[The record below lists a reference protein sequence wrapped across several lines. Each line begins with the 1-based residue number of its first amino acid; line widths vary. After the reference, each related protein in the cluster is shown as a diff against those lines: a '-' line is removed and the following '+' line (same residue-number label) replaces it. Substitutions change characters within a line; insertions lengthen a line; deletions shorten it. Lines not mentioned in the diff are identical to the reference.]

1 VRRVAGRGDGD
12 HQRLPHGGGRG
23 PSGKLKKAARAIY
36 ERVDEAELAAF
47 GFKPEDYGE
56 WVEIWPENWDAVTL
70 FRRMTT
76 QWRMSMGG
84 PTGLDYNVLFR
95 LLDNE
100 RLSGDDWDLM
110 LTDVSVMEAAALEAM
125 AQK

>member
-1 VRRVAGRGDGD
+1 M
-12 HQRLPHGGGRG
+12 
-23 PSGKLKKAARAIY
+23 
-36 ERVDEAELAAF
+36 
-47 GFKPEDYGE
+47 
-56 WVEIWPENWDAVTL
+56 

-100 RLSGDDWDLM
+100 RLGGDEWDAM
-110 LTDVSVMEAAALEAM
+110 LADVCVMEAAALEAM

>member
-1 VRRVAGRGDGD
+1 V
-12 HQRLPHGGGRG
+12 
-23 PSGKLKKAARAIY
+23 
-36 ERVDEAELAAF
+36 AAF
-47 GFKPEDYGE
+47 GFKPEDYGD
-56 WVEIWPENWDAVTL
+56 WVEIWPENWDSVTL

-110 LTDVSVMEAAALEAM
+110 LADVSVMEAAALEAM

>member
-1 VRRVAGRGDGD
+1 
-12 HQRLPHGGGRG
+12 
-23 PSGKLKKAARAIY
+23 
-36 ERVDEAELAAF
+36 
-47 GFKPEDYGE
+47 
-56 WVEIWPENWDAVTL
+56 VTL